1 MGSCEVPHNIFGPD
15 QFNRYDVYLIQTDS
29 QTPRQAKHIYRLNL
43 WCICH
48 SQEKILATTFLVSVI
63 SS

>member
-43 WCICH
+43 
-48 SQEKILATTFLVSVI
+48 
-63 SS
+63 